1 MKRLF
6 RKKGSNKGASTNSAA
21 TNAAATNAAATMNA
35 SQAARRTYSAYE
47 NAAASAAGAYV
58 PNAQG
63 QRYNLLELPSQQ
75 DFWTFYRS
83 HDNELNSLY
92 PQITDSNNIDAIVK
106 NAPGAV
112 QNDQARKNRVVELIQ
127 DMNNYYSAI
136 DTVVNA
142 IERERQ
148 SITASIK
155 ATKKKLAAVRGE
167 MKEKKEL
174 QELRK
179 EQASDVQNK
188 NGADYHSSMLGLW
201 RPLHPNTRGVL
212 YTVST
217 VLMLISV
224 ASVGFLIM
232 TNKNRIFPAKTGAS
246 TTTSGAGEQPASSL
260 FNSNNYGK
268 VAGGGMK
275 LRPKK

>member
-1 MKRLF
+1 M
-6 RKKGSNKGASTNSAA
+6 
-21 TNAAATNAAATMNA
+21 
-35 SQAARRTYSAYE
+35 
-47 NAAASAAGAYV
+47 
-58 PNAQG
+58 
-63 QRYNLLELPSQQ
+63 ELPSQQ
-75 DFWTFYRS
+75 DFWSFYNGHNS
-83 HDNELNSLY
+83 ELNSLY
-92 PQITDSNNIDAIVK
+92 PQIIDSNNIDALARRI
-106 NAPGAV
+106 PGAE
-112 QNDQARKNRVVELIQ
+112 QNDRARKERVIRLIQ
-127 DMNNYYSAI
+127 EMNEYYSSI
-136 DTVVNA
+136 DTIVNA

-155 ATKKKLAAVRGE
+155 ATKAKLAIIRRE
-167 MKEKKEL
+167 MGEKKEL
-174 QELRK
+174 ANLRK

-201 RPLHPNTRGVL
+201 RPLHPNTRGIL

-232 TNKNRIFPAKTGAS
+232 TNKSRIFPAKTAAS
-246 TTTSGAGEQPASSL
+246 ISTAGAGEQPSSSL

>member
-6 RKKGSNKGASTNSAA
+6 RKKGSDKNTNTNTNTKSQTAA
-21 TNAAATNAAATMNA
+21 KPQAPQAPQVVAAAF
-35 SQAARRTYSAYE
+35 
-47 NAAASAAGAYV
+47 AGGPPVEQGRSRFV
-58 PNAQG
+58 PTAQG
-63 QRYNLLELPSQQ
+63 QSYNLPELPSQQ

-92 PQITDSNNIDAIVK
+92 PQITSSNNIDALARDI
-106 NAPGAV
+106 PGAQ
-112 QNDQARKNRVVELIQ
+112 QNDYARKNRVVQLVQEA
-127 DMNNYYSAI
+127 NNYYSSI
-136 DTVVNA
+136 DTIVNA

-148 SITASIK
+148 SVTASIK
-155 ATKKKLAAVRGE
+155 ATKKKLAAVRHE
-167 MKEKKEL
+167 MKDKKEL
-174 QELRK
+174 EELRK

-188 NGADYHSSMLGLW
+188 NEADYHSSVLGLW

-232 TNKNRIFPAKTGAS
+232 TNKNRIFPAKTAAS
-246 TTTSGAGEQPASSL
+246 VSTSGAGEQPSSSL

-275 LRPKK
+275 LRSKK